1 MSTTTVTTT
10 TAPTAPTAAAA
21 QPFDQVFDV
30 VVIGTGAGGMAAAV
44 AARKKGL
51 EVLLLEK
58 EALYGGTTARSGGVL
73 WIPNNPI
80 STFKPEPDS
89 LDDARAYLRYECGD
103 FYDNDRIEAFLAHGP
118 RMVDFF
124 VNQTDV
130 KLIALPEYPDY
141 HCESPGGRMA
151 GRSIM
156 AAPLDGRELGAHIKA
171 LRPPLKEI
179 TFVGMMFNS
188 SAEVGH
194 FFNVTRS
201 LTSAVYVAK
210 RLLTHAKEMMLHGR
224 AMRLTN
230 GNALAAR
237 LAKSAF
243 GLGIPMWLQSPA
255 KALVREG
262 GRVTGV
268 IVGQADGRTV
278 RVGARHGVVLAA
290 GGFPQDGERRKQ
302 LFPHTPTG
310 REHLSP
316 APPGNTGDGLRLAE
330 SVGGQVARDLPNAAA
345 WIPVSRVPRANG
357 ETGVFPHLIDRYKPG
372 VIAVNR
378 KGLRFTNESDSYH
391 DMGMAMQQHCADGSE
406 VAAWLIADHRTIR
419 RYGLGFAKPF
429 PLPLHAHL
437 KSGYLL
443 RGGTLAE
450 LAGKAGIDAVQLN
463 ETVEAYNVGAVE
475 GKDPQFRRGWRVYNR
490 FLGDRTHQ
498 PNPCVAPVVQG
509 PFYAVKVVMGDLGT
523 FAGIRTDAQARVL
536 DAAGRPV
543 PGLFA
548 AGNDNA
554 SVMGGGY
561 PGGGI
566 TLGPA
571 MTFGFIAAEAMARE
585 AEADA
590 RPNAAPAVTSRPSV
604 ATA

>member
-1 MSTTTVTTT
+1 MSTRNDG
-10 TAPTAPTAAAA
+10 
-21 QPFDQVFDV
+21 FDQMVDV
-30 VVIGTGAGGMAAAV
+30 VVVGTGAGGMAAAV
-44 AARKKGL
+44 AARKKGM

-58 EALYGGTTARSGGVL
+58 EPLYGGTTARSGGVL

-89 LDDARAYLRYECGD
+89 MDDARTYLKYECGD
-103 FYDNDRIEAFLAHGP
+103 FYDSERVEAFLANGP

-124 VNQTDV
+124 VRQTAV

-141 HCESPGGRMA
+141 HAESPGGRMA

-156 AAPLDGRELGAHIKA
+156 AAPLDGRELGEHIRS

-201 LTSAVYVAK
+201 FKSAAYVAK
-210 RLLTHAKEMMLHGR
+210 RLVTHAIEMMFHGR

-243 GLGIPMWLQSPA
+243 DLGIPMWLESPA
-255 KALVREG
+255 TSLVRDG
-262 GRVTGV
+262 DRVSGV
-268 IVGQADGRTV
+268 VVGKADGSSV
-278 RVGARHGVVLAA
+278 RVGARRGVVLAA
-290 GGFPQDGERRKQ
+290 GGFPQDVERRKR
-302 LFPHTPTG
+302 LFPHAPTG

-330 SVGGQVARDLPNAAA
+330 SVGGRVSANLPNAAA
-345 WIPVSRVPRANG
+345 WIPVSKVQRANG

-372 VIAVNR
+372 IIAVNR
-378 KGLRFTNESDSYH
+378 AGRRFTNESDSYH
-391 DMGMAMQQHCADGSE
+391 DMGMAMQKHCADGPE

-429 PLPLHAHL
+429 PLPLGGHL
-437 KSGYLL
+437 RSGYLL
-443 RGGTLAE
+443 RGKTLAE
-450 LAGKAGIDAVQLN
+450 LAARAGIDGAALQQ
-463 ETVEAYNVGAVE
+463 TVDDYNLGAEE
-475 GKDPQFRRGWRVYNR
+475 GKDLQFRRGWRVYNR
-490 FLGDRTHQ
+490 FLGDKTYQ
-498 PNPCVAPVVQG
+498 PNPCVAPVKEG
-509 PFYAVKVVMGDLGT
+509 PFYAVKIIMGDLGT
-523 FAGIRTDAQARVL
+523 FAGIQTDRFARVL
-536 DAAGRPV
+536 DGEGRAV

-548 AGNDNA
+548 AGNDSA

-571 MTFGFIAAEAMARE
+571 MTFGFVAAEFMAE
-585 AEADA
+585 HGAPELSAA
-590 RPNAAPAVTSRPSV
+590 RSQPSMTM
-604 ATA
+604 A

>member
-1 MSTTTVTTT
+1 MSVDGQTY
-10 TAPTAPTAAAA
+10 
-21 QPFDQVFDV
+21 DQMVDV
-30 VVIGTGAGGMAAAV
+30 IVVGTGAGGMAAAV
-44 AARKKGL
+44 AAKKLGL
-51 EVLLLEK
+51 DVLLLEK

-73 WIPNNPI
+73 WVPNNPI
-80 STFKPEPDS
+80 SSFRPEPDS
-89 LDDARAYLRYECGD
+89 LDAARTYLRYECGE
-103 FYDNDRIEAFLAHGP
+103 FYDDARVEAFLAQGP

-124 VNQTDV
+124 VKQTSV
-130 KLIALPEYPDY
+130 QLIALPDYPDY
-141 HCESPGGRMA
+141 HAESPGGRTG

-156 AAPLDGRELGAHIKA
+156 AAPMDGRELGERIRQ
-171 LRPPLKEI
+171 LRPPLREI

-201 LTSAVYVAK
+201 LTSAAYVAR
-210 RLLTHAKEMMLHGR
+210 RLVTHALEMLVHGR

-243 GLGIPMWLQSPA
+243 DLDIPIWLESPA
-255 KALVREG
+255 KALLRDGERVCGVVVGNKNG
-262 GRVTGV
+262 GTL
-268 IVGQADGRTV
+268 
-278 RVGARHGVVLAA
+278 RVGARRGVVLAA
-290 GGFPQDGERRKQ
+290 GGFPQDTERRKA
-302 LFPHTPTG
+302 LFPHAPTG

-316 APPGNTGDGLRLAE
+316 APEGNTGDGLRLAE
-330 SVGGQVARDLPNAAA
+330 SAGGQVARDLPNAAA
-345 WIPVSRVPRANG
+345 WIPVSRVRRADG
-357 ETGVFPHLIDRYKPG
+357 GTGVFPHLIDRYKPG

-378 KGLRFTNESDSYH
+378 KGKRFTNESDSYH
-391 DMGMAMQQHCADGSE
+391 DMGMAMQQACADGSE

-429 PLPLHAHL
+429 PLPLGGHL
-437 KSGYLL
+437 RSGYLL
-443 RGGTLAE
+443 RGATLAE
-450 LAGKAGIDAVQLN
+450 LAKKAGINPLQLQK
-463 ETVEAYNVGAVE
+463 TVDEYNLGAAE
-475 GKDPQFRRGWRVYNR
+475 GKDLQFRRGWRVYNR

-498 PNPCVAPVVQG
+498 PNPCVAPVAQG

-523 FAGIRTDAQARVL
+523 FAGIRTDASARVL
-536 DAAGRPV
+536 DSQGRPV

-571 MTFGFIAAEAMARE
+571 MTFGFIAAEYMA
-585 AEADA
+585 AHD
-590 RPNAAPAVTSRPSV
+590 PALQSPILLEPETEP
-604 ATA
+604 

>member
-1 MSTTTVTTT
+1 MNASEQGVEKS
-10 TAPTAPTAAAA
+10 
-21 QPFDQVFDV
+21 VDV

-44 AARKKGL
+44 TARKLGL
-51 EVLLLEK
+51 DVLLLEK

-73 WIPNNPI
+73 WVPNNPI
-80 STFKPEPDS
+80 STARPEPDS
-89 LDDARAYLRYECGD
+89 MDDARAYLRHECGA
-103 FYDNDRIEAFLAHGP
+103 FYDEERVESFLTHGP

-124 VNQTDV
+124 VKQTEV
-130 KLIALPEYPDY
+130 QLIPLPEYPDY
-141 HCESPGGRMA
+141 HAESPGGRAA

-156 AAPLDGRELGAHIKA
+156 AAPMDGRALGDRIKQ
-171 LRPPLKEI
+171 LRPPLQEI

-210 RLLTHAKEMMLHGR
+210 RLVTHAFEMLFHGR

-243 GLGIPMWLQSPA
+243 DLGIPMWLESPA
-255 KALVREG
+255 TSLIRDA

-268 IVGQADGRTV
+268 VVRRKDGSTV
-278 RVGARHGVVLAA
+278 RVGARRGVVLAA
-290 GGFPQDGERRKQ
+290 GGFPQDTERKKQ
-302 LFPHTPTG
+302 LFPHAPTG
-310 REHLSP
+310 QEHLSP
-316 APPGNTGDGLRLAE
+316 APAGNTGDGLRMAE
-330 SVGGQVARDLPNAAA
+330 AVGARVVTDLPNAAA
-345 WIPVSRVPRANG
+345 WIPVSRVQRATG

-378 KGLRFTNESDSYH
+378 RGQRFANESDSYH
-391 DMGMAMQQHCADGSE
+391 DVGMAMQKSCAEQAE
-406 VAAWLIADHRTIR
+406 VCAWLIADHRTIR

-429 PLPLHAHL
+429 PLPLGGHMR
-437 KSGYLL
+437 SGYLL
-443 RGGTLAE
+443 RGSTLKELAE
-450 LAGKAGIDAVQLN
+450 KAGIDGEQLQKTID
-463 ETVEAYNVGAVE
+463 EYNRGAVE
-475 GKDPQFRRGWRVYNR
+475 GKDLQFRRGWRVYNR
-490 FLGDRTHQ
+490 FLGDKTHQ
-498 PNPCVAPVVQG
+498 PNPCVAPVEHG
-509 PFYAVKVVMGDLGT
+509 PFYAVRIVMGDLGT

-536 DAAGRPV
+536 DGQGQPIG
-543 PGLFA
+543 GLFA
-548 AGNDNA
+548 AGNDNS

-571 MTFGFIAAEAMARE
+571 MTFGFLAAESMAAQAPLPAATPTRE
-585 AEADA
+585 TVE
-590 RPNAAPAVTSRPSV
+590 V
-604 ATA
+604 